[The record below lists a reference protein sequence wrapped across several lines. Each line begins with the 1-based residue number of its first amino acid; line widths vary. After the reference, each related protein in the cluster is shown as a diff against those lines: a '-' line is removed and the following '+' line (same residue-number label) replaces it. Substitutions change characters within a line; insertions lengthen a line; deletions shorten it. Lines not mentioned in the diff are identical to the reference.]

1 MVVFTS
7 VSAVLV
13 AVGLWTGSRE
23 RNLSISLCWQG
34 ERFSQRIIQLVLSN
48 KIDQRLRL
56 TLRQLEVF
64 AAVARGG
71 TTRAAGDEISRS
83 QSAASNAL
91 GELEAVLGVQLFD
104 RVGKKLVINENGRA
118 LLPKAAGILEQSAEA
133 QALFTTAHGAPLRL
147 ASSYT
152 IGEYL
157 LPELIA
163 SWKAAHPRSPVLVQ
177 IANTHDV
184 FESVAAFSADIG
196 FIEGTHSYA
205 ELNVRRWRTD
215 HMVIIAPPGHPMM
228 SRKVNPR
235 QLANTSWVL
244 REPGSGTRE
253 AADRWLIPQ
262 LAAMQ
267 VELELSTNEAVKR
280 AVAAG
285 IGLGC
290 LSALAVCDAVQQ
302 GWLVQL
308 TTTFPIVD
316 RTLSIALH
324 RSKKLGS
331 AAESFLRHC
340 TATKSD

>member
-1 MVVFTS
+1 M
-7 VSAVLV
+7 
-13 AVGLWTGSRE
+13 
-23 RNLSISLCWQG
+23 NQ
-34 ERFSQRIIQLVLSN
+34 

-64 AAVARGG
+64 AAIARGG
-71 TTRAAGDEISRS
+71 TTRAAADDISRS

-91 GELEAVLGVQLFD
+91 GELESVLGVQLFD

-118 LLPKAAGILEQSAEA
+118 LLPRAATVLEHAAETEM
-133 QALFTTAHGAPLRL
+133 LFTVKHAAPLRL

-157 LPELIA
+157 LPDLIA
-163 SWKAAHPRSPVLVQ
+163 GWKSAHPRSHVRVQ

-184 FESVAAFSADIG
+184 FDSVTEFRADIG
-196 FIEGTHSYA
+196 FIEGSHSHP
-205 ELNVRRWRTD
+205 ELAVRRWRTD
-215 HMVIIAPPGHPMM
+215 HMVIIAQPGHPMAGRRA
-228 SRKVNPR
+228 SGR
-235 QLANTSWVL
+235 QLANAGWVL

-253 AADRWLIPQ
+253 ASDRWLIPQ
-262 LAAMQ
+262 LPEMQ
-267 VELELSTNEAVKR
+267 LELELSTNEAVKR

-290 LSALAVCDAVQQ
+290 LSELAVRDSVQQ

-308 TTTFPIVD
+308 GTTFPAID
-316 RTLSIALH
+316 RTLSIVRH

-331 AAESFLRHC
+331 AAEGFMQHC
-340 TATKSD
+340 MA

>member
-1 MVVFTS
+1 MT
-7 VSAVLV
+7 
-13 AVGLWTGSRE
+13 
-23 RNLSISLCWQG
+23 Q
-34 ERFSQRIIQLVLSN
+34 
-48 KIDQRLRL
+48 KIDQRLKL

-71 TTRAAGDEISRS
+71 TTRAAGGEISRS

-91 GELEAVLGVQLFD
+91 GELEGVLGVQLFD
-104 RVGKKLVINENGRA
+104 RVGRRLVINENGRA
-118 LLPKAAGILEQSAEA
+118 LLPKVAGILEEAGEA
-133 QALFTTAHGAPLRL
+133 QALFAAAHSAPLRL

-163 SWKAAHPRSPVLVQ
+163 GWKSVHPHTPVLVQ

-184 FESVAAFSADIG
+184 YESVAGFGADIG
-196 FIEGTHSYA
+196 FIEGSHSHS
-205 ELNVRRWRTD
+205 ELTVRRWRTD
-215 HMVIIAPPGHPMM
+215 HMVIIAQPGHPMAA
-228 SRKVNPR
+228 RRATGR
-235 QLANTSWVL
+235 QLASAGWVL

-253 AADRWLIPQ
+253 ASDRWLISQ
-262 LAAMQ
+262 LPEMQ

-290 LSALAVCDAVQQ
+290 LSELAVRDAIQQ

-308 TTTFPIVD
+308 GTAFPVMQ
-316 RTLSIALH
+316 RTLSIVRH
-324 RSKKLGS
+324 RSKKLGA
-331 AAESFLRHC
+331 AAEGFLRHC
-340 TATKSD
+340 TA

>member
-1 MVVFTS
+1 VT
-7 VSAVLV
+7 
-13 AVGLWTGSRE
+13 
-23 RNLSISLCWQG
+23 Q
-34 ERFSQRIIQLVLSN
+34 
-48 KIDQRLRL
+48 KIDQRLKL

-71 TTRAAGDEISRS
+71 TTRAAGDEIARS

-104 RVGKKLVINENGRA
+104 RVGRKLVINENGRA
-118 LLPKAAGILEQSAEA
+118 LLPKAAGILEQAAET
-133 QALFTTAHGAPLRL
+133 QALFTAAHAAPLRL

-157 LPELIA
+157 LPGLIA
-163 SWKAAHPRSPVLVQ
+163 EWKIAHPGSHVRVQ

-184 FESVAAFSADIG
+184 FESVADFSADLA
-196 FIEGTHSYA
+196 FIEGSHTHP
-205 ELNVRRWRTD
+205 ELTVRRWRTD
-215 HMVIIAPPGHPMM
+215 HMVIVAQPGHPMATRR
-228 SRKVNPR
+228 SSGR
-235 QLANTSWVL
+235 QLANAGWVL

-253 AADRWLIPQ
+253 ASDRWLIPQ
-262 LAAMQ
+262 LPEMH

-290 LSALAVCDAVQQ
+290 LSELAVRDALQQ

-308 TTTFPIVD
+308 GTTFPVLE
-316 RTLSIALH
+316 RTLAIVRH
-324 RSKKLGS
+324 RSKKLGA
-331 AAESFLRHC
+331 AAEGFLRHC
-340 TATKSD
+340 VR

>member
-1 MVVFTS
+1 MT
-7 VSAVLV
+7 
-13 AVGLWTGSRE
+13 
-23 RNLSISLCWQG
+23 Q
-34 ERFSQRIIQLVLSN
+34 
-48 KIDQRLRL
+48 KIDQRLKL

-91 GELEAVLGVQLFD
+91 GELEAVLGVELFD
-104 RVGKKLVINENGRA
+104 RVGRKLVINENGRA
-118 LLPKAAGILEQSAEA
+118 LLPMAAGVLEEAAET
-133 QALFTTAHGAPLRL
+133 QALFTAAHAAPLRL

-157 LPELIA
+157 LPGLIA
-163 SWKAAHPRSPVLVQ
+163 DWKSAHPKSHVRVH

-184 FESVAAFSADIG
+184 FDSVAEFTADIG
-196 FIEGTHSYA
+196 FIEGSHSHP
-205 ELNVRRWRTD
+205 ELAVRRWRTD
-215 HMVIIAPPGHPMM
+215 HMVIIAQPGHPMAT
-228 SRKVNPR
+228 RKTSGC
-235 QLANTSWVL
+235 QLANAGWVL

-253 AADRWLIPQ
+253 ASDRWLIPQ
-262 LAAMQ
+262 LAEMR

-290 LSALAVCDAVQQ
+290 LSELAVRDAVQQ

-308 TTTFPIVD
+308 GTTFPMVD
-316 RTLSIALH
+316 RTLSIVRH

-331 AAESFLRHC
+331 AAEGFMRYC
-340 TATKSD
+340 VT

>member
-1 MVVFTS
+1 
-7 VSAVLV
+7 L
-13 AVGLWTGSRE
+13 
-23 RNLSISLCWQG
+23 NQ
-34 ERFSQRIIQLVLSN
+34 

-64 AAVARGG
+64 AAIARGG

-104 RVGKKLVINENGRA
+104 RVGKKLVLNENGRA
-118 LLPKAAGILEQSAEA
+118 LLSRAAGILEQSAEA
-133 QALFTTAHGAPLRL
+133 QSLFTAAHAAPLRL

-163 SWKAAHPRSPVLVQ
+163 GWKAVHPRSPVAVE

-184 FESVAAFSADIG
+184 FESVAAFRVDIG
-196 FIEGTHSYA
+196 FIEGTHTHA
-205 ELNVRRWRTD
+205 ELSVRRWRTD
-215 HMVIIAPPGHPMM
+215 HMVVIAPPGHPMA
-228 SRKVNPR
+228 SRKVSAR
-235 QLANTSWVL
+235 QLANATWVV

-262 LAAMQ
+262 LPAMQ
-267 VELELSTNEAVKR
+267 IELELSTNEAVKR

-290 LSALAVCDAVQQ
+290 LSELAVRDAIKH

-308 TTTFPIVD
+308 ATTFPILQ
-316 RTLSIALH
+316 RTLSIALP

-331 AAESFLRHC
+331 AAEGFLRYC
-340 TATKSD
+340 TVSR

>member
-1 MVVFTS
+1 MT
-7 VSAVLV
+7 
-13 AVGLWTGSRE
+13 
-23 RNLSISLCWQG
+23 Q
-34 ERFSQRIIQLVLSN
+34 

-71 TTRAAGDEISRS
+71 STRAAGDEVSRS

-91 GELEAVLGVQLFD
+91 GELETALGVQLFD
-104 RVGKKLVINENGRA
+104 RVGRKLVINENGRA
-118 LLPKAAGILEQSAEA
+118 LLPRVAGLLEQAAET
-133 QALFTTAHGAPLRL
+133 QALFTAAHAAPLRL
-147 ASSYT
+147 AASYT

-163 SWKAAHPRSPVLVQ
+163 SWKAVHPRSHVLVQ

-184 FESVAAFSADIG
+184 FDSVADFSADIG
-196 FIEGTHSYA
+196 FIEGSHTHPD
-205 ELNVRRWRTD
+205 LVVRRWRSD
-215 HMVIIAPPGHPMM
+215 HMVIVAPPGHPLA
-228 SRKVNPR
+228 SRKVNAR
-235 QLANTSWVL
+235 QLARASWVL

-262 LAAMQ
+262 LSEIQ

-290 LSALAVCDAVQQ
+290 LSELAVRDAVAQ
-302 GWLVQL
+302 GWLAHL
-308 TTTFPIVD
+308 ETTFPSLD
-316 RTLSIALH
+316 RTLSIVRH
-324 RSKKLGS
+324 RSKKLG
-331 AAESFLRHC
+331 AGAEGFMRHC
-340 TATKSD
+340 FA